1 MAFQA
6 HDLLS
11 LPNNQNQSSL
21 QLFLTPFR
29 GEFFLE
35 IKMSTLGVL
44 IANESSIFP
53 SVN

>member
-11 LPNNQNQSSL
+11 LPNNQNQSFL

-29 GEFFLE
+29 GEWFLE
-35 IKMSTLGVL
+35 IKVSALGVL
-44 IANESSIFP
+44 IANELSIFL